1 MSFILKAA
9 HKFPKL
15 FEHGFI
21 GRLEIGNRIVM
32 APISTNLASVEGEV
46 TQQLIDHYSRIAK
59 GGVGLIIVENMCV
72 HFPEGRHGT
81 TQPRIDADE
90 FIPGLHRL
98 VQAIQQYG
106 VKIGVELAYPGGV
119 ADVRF
124 VKTQPVAPSS
134 IPMKS
139 GAVTPRALTKE
150 EIGELVDRFGKAALR
165 AKKAGF
171 DIVEIQAGHGLL
183 INQFLSP
190 LYNKRKDEF
199 GGSLDGRIRR

>member
-1 MSFILKAA
+1 MFPIFKTA

-15 FEHGFI
+15 FERGFI
-21 GRLEIGNRIVM
+21 GCLEIENRIVM
-32 APISTNLASVEGEV
+32 APISTNLASAGGEV

-59 GGVGLIIVENMCV
+59 GGVGLIIIENTCV

-98 VQAIQQYG
+98 IQAINQYG
-106 VKIGVELAYPGGV
+106 VKVGIELVHPGGV
-119 ADVRF
+119 ADIRLI
-124 VKTQPVAPSS
+124 KTQPVAPSS
-134 IPMKS
+134 IQIKS

-150 EIGELVDRFGKAALR
+150 EIEEIVDMFGKAALR

-171 DIVEIQAGHGLL
+171 DMVEFKLVMG
-183 INQFLSP
+183 F
-190 LYNKRKDEF
+190 
-199 GGSLDGRIRR
+199 